1 MIDDLERQ
9 ALSEGGAGL
18 TTSSVMRLQLER
30 ACFSKGDLDDPRELA
45 ADIAGVLG
53 ALKGVRPAR
62 REVAEH
68 TAPPKEYRSTFL
80 RENEAR
86 GGHVLEKHVGKTD
99 AELRARLKAEPH
111 LTAVSTFTDEA
122 TAELAVKEAIAKSQD
137 RIDKWLQNTRS
148 ARLEIRHTYAAS
160 IGRILDASAETVR
173 QATKSTLILVRSKD
187 GYFLLTAYVR

>member
-1 MIDDLERQ
+1 VIDDLERQ

-99 AELRARLKAEPH
+99 KELLERLKREPH
-111 LTAVSTFTDEA
+111 LDSASTFANEEMA
-122 TAELAVKEAIAKSQD
+122 ENAVRTAIEKNQD
-137 RIDKWLQNTRS
+137 SIRKWLESSTDLSFRLVYDSS
-148 ARLEIRHTYAAS
+148 AVV
-160 IGRILDASAETVR
+160 GRVLSKTGSMIKESKSATVILR
-173 QATKSTLILVRSKD
+173 RSKS
-187 GYFLLTAYVR
+187 GYFILTAYVT